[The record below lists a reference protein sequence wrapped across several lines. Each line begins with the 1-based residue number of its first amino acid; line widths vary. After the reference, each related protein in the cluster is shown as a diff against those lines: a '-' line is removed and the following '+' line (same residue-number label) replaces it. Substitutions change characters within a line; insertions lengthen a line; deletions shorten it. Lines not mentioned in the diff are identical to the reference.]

1 MRMAQQSV
9 TIKDIAKKLNISV
22 STVSRAMRDTYDINK
37 ETREKVLLA
46 AAALNYTPNVNA
58 IGLVKGRTY
67 NIGVILPF
75 ITNYYFST
83 VITGI
88 QEVAYNNNYNITLF
102 ITNDTSSRE
111 LSIIENLTTSNFDG
125 LLVSVSSNSDSCHH
139 FQEVI
144 NKGTPIVFFDRVVQ
158 NIATSK
164 VMQDDF
170 AGAFEAVEHLIQ
182 NGYSKIAHIAGPKG
196 LDFTEK
202 RLSGYIAAMKHHGLS
217 INEDWVIFSGFSQ
230 ESGENDMEMLL
241 QKNEKP
247 DAVFAVNDRKAIG
260 AIVTLK
266 KKNIAVGKDIGV
278 IGFTNDPMANI
289 ISPSLTTI
297 AEPAFEIGKTSCE
310 LLLKHLKKTHF
321 SPQEIILP
329 GKLITR
335 ESCKRN

>member
-1 MRMAQQSV
+1 MAQQRL

-22 STVSRAMRDTYDINK
+22 STVSRALRDTYDINK
-37 ETREKVLLA
+37 ETKEKILLVA
-46 AAALNYTPNVNA
+46 AELNYTPNVNA
-58 IGLVKGRTY
+58 IGLAQGKTY
-67 NIGVILPF
+67 NLGIILPF

-102 ITNDTSSRE
+102 ITNDSPSRE
-111 LSIIENLTTSNFDG
+111 LSIINNLTTTNFDG
-125 LLVSVSSNSDSCHH
+125 LLVSVSSNSDSCNH

-144 NKGTPIVFFDRVVQ
+144 NNGTPIVFFDRVAQ
-158 NIATSK
+158 NIETSK

-170 AGAFEAVEHLIQ
+170 AGAFEAVEHLIN

-196 LDFTEK
+196 LDFTDK
-202 RLSGYIAAMKHHGLS
+202 RLKGYIAAMKKYDLS
-217 INEDWVIFSGFSQ
+217 INEDWIIFSGFSQ
-230 ESGENDMEMLL
+230 ECGENDMELLL
-241 QKNEKP
+241 QKQDIP

-260 AIVTLK
+260 AIITLK
-266 KKNIAVGKDIGV
+266 KRNIAVGKDIGV

-297 AEPAFEIGKTSCE
+297 AEPAFDIGKISCE
-310 LLLKHLKKTHF
+310 LLLKHLKKKYF

-329 GKLITR
+329 GKLIVR
-335 ESCKRN
+335 ESCKRI